1 MIFPCHR
8 ALFRLVNKQLSTQGC
23 LTSSQFELMSVLH
36 FQLKRPVSTG
46 FHRIKFHTSINVIN
60 FPITLST
67 ECIIKSAN
75 QHTTNEQQSK
85 LKSVWP
91 GPVPGSVLNID
102 ESAINIT
109 STTTTTPGQDI
120 WLTNWSHVGSLALRH
135 RTQIDLLD
143 PVRSERSACFDA
155 PHLRSHFLEKI
166 RFVLFGKSLI
176 TKQTT
181 AEGRGWIYFRP
192 VLDLFWTYLE
202 NLAFSQT
209 FIEKAFGIILKCDEN
224 KNRDQN
230 RSISPRN
237 TYSRLQE
244 DG

>member
-155 PHLRSHFLEKI
+155 PHTLEESLSRENTI
-166 RFVLFGKSLI
+166 RAVWKVTHNKTNYCRRQGEDLFSTCFGPIFDLFGK
-176 TKQTT
+176 
-181 AEGRGWIYFRP
+181 
-192 VLDLFWTYLE
+192 
-202 NLAFSQT
+202 
-209 FIEKAFGIILKCDEN
+209 FGIFTNIYR
-224 KNRDQN
+224 KNFRD
-230 RSISPRN
+230 
-237 TYSRLQE
+237 
-244 DG
+244 